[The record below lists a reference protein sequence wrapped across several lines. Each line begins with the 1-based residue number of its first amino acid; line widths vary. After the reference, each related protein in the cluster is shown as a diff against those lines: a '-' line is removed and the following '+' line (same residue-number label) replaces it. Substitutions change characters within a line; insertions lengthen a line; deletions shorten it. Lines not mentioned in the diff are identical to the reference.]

1 MRKLLLA
8 VALLPCIAIAQ
19 EEPKKFTVGDCF
31 RAVWSDSRAAP
42 VVARLGIGQNPIPL
56 PLRAS
61 KAKADKKEKQSLEF
75 VSDGIQTCQALDQ
88 TNRVNYHPLTKQAVD
103 ELETGYRS
111 VMARVYSGDLTWG
124 AAIEANEATQK
135 AFERRIGELTA
146 MAEAQQK
153 ATAERNAMQEAQAE
167 EQRKA
172 ALRADFERQQRADAM
187 QRQAEMAQR
196 EQSNRDI
203 ANGLL
208 LLQMARPQPTPNPL
222 MAPPISCSSRNV
234 GGTVYTDCR

>member
-8 VALLPCIAIAQ
+8 VALLPCVTMAQ
-19 EEPKKFTVGDCF
+19 EEPKKFSVGDCF
-31 RAVWSDSRAAP
+31 RAVWSDSRAAS
-42 VVARLGIGQNPIPL
+42 VVARLGIGQDPIPL

-88 TNRVNYHPLTKQAVD
+88 ANRVNYHPLTKQAVD

-135 AFERRIGELTA
+135 AFERRIGELAA

-153 ATAERNAMQEAQAE
+153 ATAERNAMLEAQAE

-172 ALRADFERQQRADAM
+172 ALRADFERQQRAEAQ
-187 QRQAEMAQR
+187 QRYAEQQRKEQANR
-196 EQSNRDI
+196 EI
-203 ANGLL
+203 MNGLML
-208 LLQMARPQPTPNPL
+208 LNAARPQPSVTCR
-222 MAPPISCSSRNV
+222 STRFFD
-234 GGTVYTDCR
+234 TVTTNCN